1 MLRREFLKALEAS
14 LVGFFFV
21 QTIRFLYAE
30 LYARV
35 SSADLVRRVNYEAV
49 KNLPGVVRPSE
60 VQIEIY
66 AVAAILLAP
75 LLALVVMR
83 LRWSLP
89 FAVAL
94 CAVGRSLAMQL
105 PENAVLAAAV
115 TVAAGF
121 LYMTLIIIRRPAMFP
136 VMLVMGVATDQF
148 IRALNGTADPT
159 FDENHEFVLFGS
171 PEIPMIWAIAALTLF
186 MLLLTALTTF
196 IEGEEAKL
204 PGYEKPIPGALSGWG
219 ALSFGGILYLEF
231 VVLGLPN
238 VVARWAKVD
247 YYWILPL
254 IMLATLLPLVP
265 EVRAQAGR
273 FISIFDAAYRGWL
286 WALMLALMLIIG
298 RRFEGAI
305 AAAVLSLA
313 QLFTLLTLW
322 WLVQQKKEHRRV
334 NPTPILI
341 LVSALIFIL
350 LSIGDY
356 FTYDYAYV
364 RDISP
369 PFSVTESLLRGM
381 RGMGLPLAVAAAIL
395 ACLPMILERQLIPW
409 REGRL
414 VQTLLTSFFVLVVT
428 VGATRAAVP
437 NPVRRPLN
445 PTCLRVATFNI
456 HGGYTQYFAPNLTR
470 VAETITSSGADVVL
484 LQEIETGRLSSGGI
498 DQALWL
504 ADELNMNVTFY
515 PQNEDIQG
523 IAILSRL
530 DVTSA
535 EGAALTSEGPQAAV
549 QYVRYRLDPQTDLHV
564 YNMWLGFR
572 VAERDGQPVPDEQQ
586 DQNIQMNEVYN
597 LVARNH
603 FVNRAEPTQD
613 RVILGGTFNFGE
625 ESPLYELW
633 KGTVF
638 QDPFTTLFRE
648 NRNTLFLVDG
658 TTARYDYL
666 WLLNL
671 EATGIGID
679 QANLASDHR
688 PSIVEASWIPGQGCS
703 Q

>member
-30 LYARV
+30 MYARV
-35 SSADLVRRVNYEAV
+35 SSADLVRRVNYEAI

-66 AVAAILLAP
+66 AVVAILLAP
-75 LLALVVMR
+75 LLALILVR

-89 FAVAL
+89 FAVAI
-94 CAVGRSLAMQL
+94 CAVGRSLTMQL
-105 PENAVLAAAV
+105 PENAVTAAAV

-121 LYMTLIIIRRPAMFP
+121 LYMTLIVVRRPHMFP
-136 VMLVMGVATDQF
+136 VMLVMGIALDQF

-159 FDENHEFVLFGS
+159 FDENYEFILFGS
-171 PEIPMIWAIAALTLF
+171 PEIPITWAIAALTIF
-186 MLLLTALTTF
+186 MLLLTTLTTF
-196 IEGEEAKL
+196 IETEETKL
-204 PGYEKPIPGALSGWG
+204 PGYEKPAPGSLSGWG
-219 ALSFGGILYLEF
+219 ALAFGGILYLEF

-238 VVARWAKVD
+238 VVARWARVD
-247 YYWILPL
+247 YYWVLPL
-254 IMLATLLPLVP
+254 VMLATLLPLVP

-273 FISIFDAAYRGWL
+273 FISTFDAAYRGWL
-286 WALMLALMLIIG
+286 WALVLALLLIIG
-298 RRFEGAI
+298 RRFEGAV
-305 AAAVLSLA
+305 AAVMLSLA
-313 QLFTLLTLW
+313 QLFTILTLW
-322 WLVQQKKEHRRV
+322 WLVQQGKERRRV

-341 LVSALIFIL
+341 LVSALGFAL
-350 LSIGDY
+350 LSLGDY

-369 PFSVTESLLRGM
+369 PFNLAEDLLRGM

-414 VQTLLTSFFVLVVT
+414 IQTLITLFFVLVIT
-428 VGATRAAVP
+428 VSATRAAVP

-445 PTCLRVATFNI
+445 PACLRVATLNI
-456 HGGYTQYFAPNLTR
+456 HSGYSQYFAPNLQQ
-470 VAETITSSGADVVL
+470 VADTIASSGADVVL
-484 LQEIETGRLSSGGI
+484 LQEVETGRLSSGGV

-504 ADELNMNVTFY
+504 ADELNMNATFF

-523 IAILSRL
+523 IAVLSRL

-535 EGAALTSEGPQAAV
+535 EGAELTSEGPQAAV
-549 QYVRYRLDPQTDLHV
+549 QYVRYRLDAESELHV

-572 VAERDGQPVPDEQQ
+572 VAERDGQALPDEQQ
-586 DQNIQMNEVYN
+586 DQNLQMNEVYN

-613 RVILGGTFNFGE
+613 RVILGGTFNFDE
-625 ESPLYELW
+625 ESPLYALW
-633 KGTVF
+633 RDTVF

-648 NRNTLFLVDG
+648 GRDTLFLADG
-658 TTARYDYL
+658 TAARYDYL

-679 QANLASDHR
+679 QSNLTSDHR
-688 PSIVEASWIPGQGCS
+688 PSVVEVSWIPGQSCS
-703 Q
+703 P